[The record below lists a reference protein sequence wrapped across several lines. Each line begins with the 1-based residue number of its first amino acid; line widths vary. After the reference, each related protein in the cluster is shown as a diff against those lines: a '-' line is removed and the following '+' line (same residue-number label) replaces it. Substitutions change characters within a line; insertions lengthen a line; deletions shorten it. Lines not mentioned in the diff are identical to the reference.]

1 MDTRLE
7 PTPILSCLHLM
18 ELFPVHIVIKG
29 PRKLPDVIKI
39 FKLMTALIIIVD
51 ALDLACRNSH
61 ATMVEQLSAESFLS
75 CHI

>member
-51 ALDLACRNSH
+51 AFKRSFVGFEIKHLEVGFGT
-61 ATMVEQLSAESFLS
+61 ATTLTFV
-75 CHI
+75 